1 MALTSRNRRENQLAL
16 PENVGNAVQAVVNF
30 FSRNVDNATHLDER
44 VIGEAIQ
51 HIRVSGNEFGG
62 DALDALEEAADIVV
76 KHSSNQVSTYDANK
90 KLSQLATRIRD
101 NRGFI
106 GAVIGDTISTITPMK
121 AGVAGAFSA
130 GALYWSWF
138 NFIRSLTA
146 IQQIAMS
153 PAGAVATAG
162 AVKNFIDF
170 LPEGGFSWYEYIKLG
185 LTPDAI
191 AGIIPDISQVEQ
203 QLANA
208 GQVVSQKAGIFGTI
222 INYGASVVD
231 QMVGGTFS
239 GASRIART
247 DVEYAHAQLGNYVA
261 QASGSARTV
270 TNVFNA
276 WISVFLLILICYI
289 GSHVY
294 RSLTRKRN
302 TNNELAGEWL
312 FRSKRSNNKKI
323 AKKSV
328 KRSAK
333 KKHIVKNVKKSVK
346 RSAKKKH
353 IVKNVKKSAKRSAK
367 KKSIKRK

>member
-1 MALTSRNRRENQLAL
+1 MALTQRNRRENQLAL

-51 HIRVSGNEFGG
+51 HVRVSGNEFGG

-170 LPEGGFSWYEYIKLG
+170 LPEGGLSWYEYIKLG

-239 GASRIART
+239 GASRIVRT

-270 TNVFNA
+270 TNIFYS

-302 TNNELAGEWL
+302 TNQLAGEWL
-312 FRSKRSNNKKI
+312 FRSKRSNNKK
-323 AKKSV
+323 
-328 KRSAK
+328 
-333 KKHIVKNVKKSVK
+333 NVKKSAK

-367 KKSIKRK
+367 KKSAKRSAKKKSIKRK